1 MVCFRT
7 LRWRPFLRFWVASP
21 NSMRGNEF
29 KLCHG
34 KFTLDIRKNLSSKRV
49 VRHWNR
55 CPKEVG
61 GGHHPLEIFKKRV
74 EVAMG

>member
-1 MVCFRT
+1 
-7 LRWRPFLRFWVASP
+7 
-21 NSMRGNEF
+21 MRGNEF

-55 CPKEVG
+55 CPKKVG
-61 GGHHPLEIFKKRV
+61 GGGGSPSLGDFQEEGRGGDGLTV
-74 EVAMG
+74 GPDDLSVLL